1 MYFVKQMQQH
11 LNTATIKTRVGCGRS
26 KVSFL
31 MLKLTTNIEFA
42 NFVKNEF
49 ICVKLRIITL
59 HTEYFLLQM
68 HSYNLE
74 AAEEE

>member
-1 MYFVKQMQQH
+1 
-11 LNTATIKTRVGCGRS
+11 
-26 KVSFL
+26 

-59 HTEYFLLQM
+59 HKEYFLLQM